1 LNIAINT
8 RLLLKDKLEGIGWF
22 TYEIVSRMVKTHP
35 EHHFFFIFD
44 RPFHPD
50 FIFGA
55 NVTPIVLSP
64 QARHPILYKVWFDFR
79 IPSLLKKHKI
89 DVFLSPDGFLS
100 TRTNVPQIPVI
111 HDLNFEHYPEDLPNK
126 DRKYYK
132 KYMPLFAKKAA
143 HIITVSEFSKS
154 DIHKQYGISLDKIS
168 VVYNAVNSDFAPIDE
183 DKKQLVR
190 QKFSEGAPFF
200 VYLGALHKRKNIE
213 RMLLAFDLFKTT
225 QPSSMK
231 MVIVGAKLFK
241 EDLIEKV
248 YNKLNHKADVV
259 FTGRL
264 PKSELIKVVAA
275 AEAMVYVSYFEGF
288 GIPIIE
294 AMKCGVPVITSN
306 VTSMPEVAGDA
317 GLLVDPF
324 SVEDIARGMK
334 QMASTIDKTE
344 WIEKGKIR
352 AQFFSWDASAQAVW
366 NSIERIAEK
375 TKIQP

>member
-1 LNIAINT
+1 MNIAINT

-22 TYEIVSRMVKTHP
+22 TYEIVSRMVKMHP

-79 IPSLLKKHKI
+79 IPSLLKKYKI
-89 DVFLSPDGFLS
+89 DVFVSPDGFLS

-111 HDLNFEHYPEDLPNK
+111 HDLNFEHYPEDLPKK
-126 DRKYYK
+126 DCKYYK

-143 HIITVSEFSKS
+143 HIITVSEFSKL
-154 DIHKQYGISLDKIS
+154 DIHNQYGISLDKIS
-168 VVYNAVNSDFAPIDE
+168 VVYNAVNNDFAPLEVEAKHI
-183 DKKQLVR
+183 VR
-190 QKFSEGAPFF
+190 LHYSEGAPFF

-225 QPSSMK
+225 HPSSMK
-231 MVIVGAKLFK
+231 MVIIGAKLFK
-241 EDLIEKV
+241 EDSIEKV
-248 YNKLNHKADVV
+248 FNQLKHKEDVI

-264 PKSELIKVVAA
+264 PKSELVNVVAA

-294 AMKCGVPVITSN
+294 AMKSGVSVITSN

-317 GLLVDPF
+317 ALLVDPF
-324 SVEDIARGMK
+324 SVEEIAKGM
-334 QMASTIDKTE
+334 QQVATTDKKE
-344 WIEKGKIR
+344 WIEKGRIR
-352 AQFFSWDASAQAVW
+352 AQHFNWNASAEAVW
-366 NSIERIAEK
+366 NIIEQIAEK
-375 TKIQP
+375 TKIRP